1 MSLLTGS
8 YDLENGGGDG
18 IRTRE
23 DNPTRTLLR
32 ATVRFEMRFPTRPF
46 LAGSVHCK
54 DPSRYLNGCPGI
66 TRAGVPI
73 FSRWACRSRPTPPL
87 CHILDSRLVVR
98 EAGFDPAISCFQG
111 RRITK
116 LSHSLF
122 GGARGE
128 TRTPIPPDS

>member
-1 MSLLTGS
+1 
-8 YDLENGGGDG
+8 
-18 IRTRE
+18 
-23 DNPTRTLLR
+23 
-32 ATVRFEMRFPTRPF
+32 MRFPTRPF

-66 TRAGVPI
+66 TRAGANLFPVGLPI
-73 FSRWACRSRPTPPL
+73 SPNTPATPYPGFTFL
-87 CHILDSRLVVR
+87 VR
-98 EAGFDPAISCFQG
+98 EAGFDPAISCFQC